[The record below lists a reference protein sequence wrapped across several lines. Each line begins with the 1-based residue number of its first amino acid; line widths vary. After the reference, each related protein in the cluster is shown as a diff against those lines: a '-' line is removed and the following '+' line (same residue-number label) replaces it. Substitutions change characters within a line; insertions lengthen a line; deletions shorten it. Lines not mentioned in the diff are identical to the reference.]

1 MKRIRRDTSMMRQK
15 NRQFKSLKQIPD
27 FSKCDSTLSAGRD
40 SSRNPTSLRRCQ
52 HCVDNENNT
61 PLMRHGPAGEKT
73 LCNACGIVWAKKRK
87 LRDLSKGRVDLSVEQ
102 SDLDALIDVNV
113 VEGELPAIQNE
124 QNPLVDVNITYFE
137 GELSVIQ
144 NEQVISDDHS
154 KAVAGKGSNNTS
166 NPCDEGISEDPS
178 KTITPKGSNNHTLN
192 PCDEDPLIDVNI
204 TVHDGKLPVIQNE
217 QVIREDP
224 SKAIVGERSYNH
236 GLHLCDEDLL
246 IDVNITVFDGK
257 LPVIQN
263 EHGISEDPSKA
274 IVGERAYNHALN
286 LCDEGISE
294 DPSRAL
300 GVEGSNNHA
309 LSPCEDAL
317 IDVNVVE
324 GELPAIQKEQG
335 IAEDPSK
342 GIIVELEGSSTH
354 ALNPCDKPMKSYTFS
369 EIIATAESLLA
380 FLDKDLPSAS
390 EVDYT
395 SSRAKYRRIVL
406 ETTTVAGQT
415 VRNDIT
421 RRMMDLPVPLQQI
434 IEAWLDVLASGVET
448 PSEDSSERPLRT
460 TFSEPPRSRETFVHP
475 ATPRSVVAATGD
487 EVGPS
492 TSRVVQEE
500 PVGEEVPV
508 VVPEPV
514 VSPQLNSI
522 HSSHLIQ
529 S

>member
-166 NPCDEGISEDPS
+166 NP
-178 KTITPKGSNNHTLN
+178 
-192 PCDEDPLIDVNI
+192 
-204 TVHDGKLPVIQNE
+204 
-217 QVIREDP
+217 
-224 SKAIVGERSYNH
+224 
-236 GLHLCDEDLL
+236 
-246 IDVNITVFDGK
+246 
-257 LPVIQN
+257 
-263 EHGISEDPSKA
+263 
-274 IVGERAYNHALN
+274 
-286 LCDEGISE
+286 CDEGISE

>member
-1 MKRIRRDTSMMRQK
+1 MMRQK

-27 FSKCDSTLSAGRD
+27 FSKCDSTLSTGRD

-102 SDLDALIDVNV
+102 SDL
-113 VEGELPAIQNE
+113 
-124 QNPLVDVNITYFE
+124 
-137 GELSVIQ
+137 
-144 NEQVISDDHS
+144 
-154 KAVAGKGSNNTS
+154 
-166 NPCDEGISEDPS
+166 
-178 KTITPKGSNNHTLN
+178 
-192 PCDEDPLIDVNI
+192 
-204 TVHDGKLPVIQNE
+204 
-217 QVIREDP
+217 
-224 SKAIVGERSYNH
+224 
-236 GLHLCDEDLL
+236 
-246 IDVNITVFDGK
+246 
-257 LPVIQN
+257 
-263 EHGISEDPSKA
+263 
-274 IVGERAYNHALN
+274 
-286 LCDEGISE
+286 
-294 DPSRAL
+294 
-300 GVEGSNNHA
+300 
-309 LSPCEDAL
+309 DAL

-406 ETTTVAGQT
+406 ETTTIAGQT

>member
-354 ALNPCDKPMKSYTFS
+354 ALNPCDKVVLNFFFFYVQFGVYVHLFS
-369 EIIATAESLLA
+369 GI
-380 FLDKDLPSAS
+380 DKTKAS
-390 EVDYT
+390 M
-395 SSRAKYRRIVL
+395 
-406 ETTTVAGQT
+406 
-415 VRNDIT
+415 NC
-421 RRMMDLPVPLQQI
+421 
-434 IEAWLDVLASGVET
+434 
-448 PSEDSSERPLRT
+448 
-460 TFSEPPRSRETFVHP
+460 
-475 ATPRSVVAATGD
+475 
-487 EVGPS
+487 
-492 TSRVVQEE
+492 
-500 PVGEEVPV
+500 
-508 VVPEPV
+508 
-514 VSPQLNSI
+514 
-522 HSSHLIQ
+522 
-529 S
+529 

>member
-166 NPCDEGISEDPS
+166 NPCDE
-178 KTITPKGSNNHTLN
+178 NLL
-192 PCDEDPLIDVNI
+192 DPLIDVNI
-204 TVHDGKLPVIQNE
+204 IVLDGELPVIQNE